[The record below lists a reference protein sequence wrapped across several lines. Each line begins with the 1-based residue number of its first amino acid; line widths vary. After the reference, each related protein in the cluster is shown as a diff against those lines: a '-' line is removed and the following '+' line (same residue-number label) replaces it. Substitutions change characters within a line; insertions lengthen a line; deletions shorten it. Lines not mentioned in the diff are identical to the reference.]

1 MPDSGFV
8 GLGIQSNREKLQKWL
23 SETSREA
30 RAIGVCGTGGVGKT
44 SLLEI
49 IYKKEVSRFFDVVI
63 WFTVSQNFESEQL
76 QASIAKAL
84 NLSLEETATTE
95 TKKMKLSASL
105 DSKRFLLILDNT
117 GKE

>member
-1 MPDSGFV
+1 MPVPDSGFV
-8 GLGIQSNREKLQKWL
+8 GSGIQSNREKLQKWL

-49 IYKKEVSRFFDVVI
+49 IYNIYKKEVSRFFDVVI

-84 NLSLEETATTE
+84 NLSLEETAT
-95 TKKMKLSASL
+95 A
-105 DSKRFLLILDNT
+105 
-117 GKE
+117 